1 MALPGLDE
9 RTERLA
15 TGMVRGVMAA
25 MTMTGLRQITTG
37 LGLIDQT
44 PPDAVLKQRG
54 FGVLVQSPRLAY
66 FLARRQVA
74 VVELAHWA
82 YGAGGGAAFALLPP
96 SLLRRRWTG
105 VGYGLA
111 TWVAFEVSVAPV
123 LGLDQAKQIRPIE
136 RLMFALDHVL
146 YGVVLAGD
154 GRWALPERG
163 RLLRRPWRRIAGR

>member
-1 MALPGLDE
+1 MAVPGLDE
-9 RTERLA
+9 RNERLA

-37 LGLIDQT
+37 LGLVDQT

-54 FGVLVQSPRLAY
+54 FGVLVKSPRLAY

-74 VVELAHWA
+74 VVELAHWG
-82 YGAGGGAAFALLPP
+82 YGAGGGVAFALLPP
-96 SLLRRRWTG
+96 SLLRRRWAG
-105 VGYGLA
+105 VAYGLA

-123 LGLDQAKQIRPIE
+123 LGLDQARQIRPIE

-146 YGVVLAGD
+146 FGVVLAGD
-154 GRWALPERG
+154 RRWALPERG